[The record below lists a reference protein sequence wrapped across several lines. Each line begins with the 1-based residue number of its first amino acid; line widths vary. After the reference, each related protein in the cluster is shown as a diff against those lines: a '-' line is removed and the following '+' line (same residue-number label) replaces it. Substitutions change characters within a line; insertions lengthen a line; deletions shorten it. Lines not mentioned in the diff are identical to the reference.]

1 MSAKGYTLTDRYF
14 HDFVETTRISGIK
27 HIFRGR
33 SKIRRIM
40 WALFFISSFVGCTLV
55 VSKNIARYIEKPTA
69 SSIKVTPHDNGM
81 HFPSVTICNINIYKD
96 PNVSAVSNETY
107 SLIHYL
113 FNSDNKEYNL
123 TQKCI
128 ENVTEYYKKHDLWS
142 LLLPK
147 ENNFIHDCSFS
158 HEAGIIPCKDMFYPV
173 LTPAGIC
180 YTFNDFKMSDTV
192 IPNITSG
199 MKYGLKLVL
208 NIEEERYP
216 AYEGKTGAQI
226 IVHERND
233 IPRPNLEGISV
244 PPGQNVNI
252 GFTKAIKSDETD
264 RRDCVNNDEKSF
276 TFLPDVVYSMFA
288 CQENEFYERLVS
300 KCDCTINP
308 YGLDVTNTS
317 NCSLSNLCCILQQ
330 YSEYNGN
337 SSCKS
342 PCQYTFYTHKNS
354 YSSFPRGRTLTEIS
368 KIVKMNESVI
378 RDNFLS
384 VHVFLLNLETKETY
398 THNSFDIAELLGEL
412 GGTMGLFLGV
422 NILAIVEVIILILDE
437 IKKYFCPKKFKHKLN
452 KLENC
457 IPECALS
464 RGRSDTLLI
473 DPVSVDTT
481 PEKENHETPYT
492 TVVDIDN

>member
-1 MSAKGYTLTDRYF
+1 MQPAKGYTLTDQYF

-55 VSKNIARYIEKPTA
+55 VGKNIARYIEKPTA
-69 SSIKVTPHDNGM
+69 SSIKVIPHDNGM
-81 HFPSVTICNINIYKD
+81 RFPSVTICNINIYKD
-96 PNVSAVSNETY
+96 PNVSAVSKETY
-107 SLIHYL
+107 SLIYYL
-113 FNSDNKEYNL
+113 FNSDTKEYNS
-123 TQKCI
+123 TQECI
-128 ENVTEYYKKHDLWS
+128 DNATEYYKKHDIWS
-142 LLLPK
+142 SLLPK

-158 HEAGIIPCKDMFYPV
+158 YETGVISCKDMFYPV

-180 YTFNDFKMSDTV
+180 YTFNDFKMNEML

-216 AYEGKTGAQI
+216 AFEGKTGAQI

-233 IPRPNLEGISV
+233 IPRPNLAGISV
-244 PPGQNVNI
+244 PPGQNIDI
-252 GFTKAIKSDETD
+252 GFIKAIKNDKTD
-264 RRDCVNNDEKSF
+264 SRDCINDGEKKLD
-276 TFLPDVVYSMFA
+276 FLPDVVYSKFA
-288 CQENEFYERLVS
+288 CQENELYERLAS
-300 KCDCTINP
+300 NCNCTINP

-317 NCSLSNLCCILQQ
+317 NCSLSNLCCMRQQ
-330 YSEYNGN
+330 YSKYNRN

-342 PCQYTFYTHKNS
+342 PCKYTFYNLKNS

-368 KIVKMNESVI
+368 KTVKMNKSAI

-384 VHVFLLNLETKETY
+384 VHVFLLDLETKETY
-398 THNSFDIAELLGEL
+398 SHNSFDISELLGEL
-412 GGTMGLFLGV
+412 GGTMGLFLGI

-437 IKKYFCPKKFKHKLN
+437 IKKYLCPKKCKQKLN
-452 KLENC
+452 KIENC

-464 RGRSDTLLI
+464 RGRNDTLLT
-473 DPVSVDTT
+473 DPVST

-492 TVVDIDN
+492 TAVDIDN